1 MQGRQ
6 YNYGLSFLTRLL
18 DDPSEGNILDFLV
31 HDFVVQ
37 PLVIQLLAQHTDVCL
52 CAYRKRELLL
62 SVQLSPAAA
71 AGHLLLPDP
80 LWRFQGSAPC
90 THVRLQRT
98 AKQGSGQKAAR
109 ELVHLQSITLLPV
122 AGHF

>member
-1 MQGRQ
+1 M
-6 YNYGLSFLTRLL
+6 TPE
-18 DDPSEGNILDFLV
+18 DNILDFLV
-31 HDFVVQ
+31 HEIVVQ
-37 PLVIQLLAQHTDVCL
+37 PFVIQLLAHTDVCL

-98 AKQGSGQKAAR
+98 AKQGLGQKAAR
-109 ELVHLQSITLLPV
+109 DLVHLQSITLLPV
-122 AGHF
+122 AGKF